1 MSLPNQDYFNNTSSP
16 DESNNNG
23 YIFPRRNTSS
33 NLNQTASFQPNHHT
47 FHTTGAFASVTGSSP
62 HHSKKSQSVIV
73 STGKQ
78 PSSNLSSDNSLTDT
92 TFTTVTHSSSYANMM
107 TEIKDRFPE
116 FRNLNNNEL
125 ELVLRI
131 YT

>member
-1 MSLPNQDYFNNTSSP
+1 MM
-16 DESNNNG
+16 
-23 YIFPRRNTSS
+23 I
-33 NLNQTASFQPNHHT
+33 
-47 FHTTGAFASVTGSSP
+47 
-62 HHSKKSQSVIV
+62 

-78 PSSNLSSDNSLTDT
+78 DSSNMSSDNSYKDS
-92 TFTTVTHSSSYANMM
+92 TFTSVTHSSSYANMM

-131 YT
+131 YTQHLSTPMQICSPAYYVTGALIVLVSMLFVNS